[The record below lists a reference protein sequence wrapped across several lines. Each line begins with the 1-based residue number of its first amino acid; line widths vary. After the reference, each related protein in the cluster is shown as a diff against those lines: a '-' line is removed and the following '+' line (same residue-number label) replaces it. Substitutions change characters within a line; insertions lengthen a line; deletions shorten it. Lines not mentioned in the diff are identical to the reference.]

1 MSRPALCTCTQLAL
15 PLCLVVLLGGCAT
28 PEPGAHTPTSQA
40 EVDRLESEQRLAAAE
55 QFMEQRRT
63 LRLQLEDQTR
73 LIQTHYRLSMA
84 NADLCEADIGP
95 RTGAFIRSELD
106 ISTQLRPAARAEL
119 GLGPRLQVLV
129 VADES
134 PAQEAGLLPGDRLT
148 SFNGQPI
155 KTGTLGRDF
164 ERQLEKTLLADAPYE
179 IQYTRDGVEHT
190 TLLTP
195 RTGCDYRIVVVEG
208 QVPDAYADGRAI
220 FVTTAMTRLT
230 FSEDQLAT
238 VVAHQMAHNVESHA
252 ARRQG
257 YAIGGMV
264 LDMAAIMLLGINTGG
279 SLSEATANALADDF
293 ESEADYLGSYMMARA
308 GYDPETALKFW
319 QILALTLPDIGVDT
333 ETYSHP
339 FDAERLNALR
349 KAEREIREKQEAG
362 SPLIP
367 EQKPRASASESVNER
382 AQERDPFAE

>member
-1 MSRPALCTCTQLAL
+1 MSSPAMYTCSHLAL
-15 PLCLVVLLGGCAT
+15 PLCLVALLGGCAT
-28 PEPGAHTPTSQA
+28 TEPGASTPSSQA
-40 EVDRLESEQRLAAAE
+40 ELDRLETEQRRAAAE
-55 QFMEQRRT
+55 RFMEQRRS

-73 LIQTHYRLSMA
+73 LVQSHYRLSMA
-84 NADLCEADIGP
+84 NADLCEADIRP
-95 RTGAFIRSELD
+95 RTGALFRSELD

-119 GLGPRLQVLV
+119 DLGPQLQILV
-129 VADES
+129 VADQS
-134 PAQEAGLLPGDRLT
+134 PAQESGLLPGDRLT
-148 SFNGQPI
+148 AFNGQPI
-155 KTGTLGRDF
+155 KTGILGRDF
-164 ERQLEKTLLADAPYE
+164 ERELEQTLLADAPYE
-179 IQYTRDGVEHT
+179 VQYTRNGVANT

-195 RTGCDYRIVVVEG
+195 RTGCGYRIVVVES
-208 QVPDAYADGRAI
+208 QVPDAYADGRTI

-230 FSEDQLAT
+230 FSDDQLAT
-238 VVAHQMAHNVESHA
+238 VVAHQMAHNVESHG

-308 GYDPETALKFW
+308 GYDPEIALKFW
-319 QILALTLPDIGVDT
+319 QILALTLPDIGIDP

-349 KAEREIREKQEAG
+349 KAEREIREKQETG

-367 EQKPRASASESVNER
+367 EQKPRAAASQSVTER